1 MGENFNPSFYG
12 GYDYFYNQQSMMQQP
27 MMQMNQ
33 QQFMQIP
40 NPTRS
45 TEEPLNWEM
54 VKGIDPNLLKR
65 TGDLSILQP
74 FINDFIVADFE
85 FCPSRLLS
93 HPLLV
98 RLCMILQHALKYMSD
113 VQVQMQKKLE
123 IKEKEYKA
131 QQDKLQKV
139 YAAYKK
145 ADNYI
150 KKHSQNYEKCPI
162 CRKKYKS
169 MKYLDAHF
177 AKQHPIYNDAWLEIR
192 SMKPQNPSYS
202 YHEKI
207 KHYEDE
213 KSKIDQKD
221 YAKLVNLY
229 NEIKDEIRQ
238 KNMSHKRENSTK
250 K

>member
-113 VQVQMQKKLE
+113 VQVQMQKKL
-123 IKEKEYKA
+123 
-131 QQDKLQKV
+131 
-139 YAAYKK
+139 
-145 ADNYI
+145 
-150 KKHSQNYEKCPI
+150 
-162 CRKKYKS
+162 
-169 MKYLDAHF
+169 
-177 AKQHPIYNDAWLEIR
+177 
-192 SMKPQNPSYS
+192 
-202 YHEKI
+202 
-207 KHYEDE
+207 
-213 KSKIDQKD
+213 
-221 YAKLVNLY
+221 
-229 NEIKDEIRQ
+229 
-238 KNMSHKRENSTK
+238 
-250 K
+250 